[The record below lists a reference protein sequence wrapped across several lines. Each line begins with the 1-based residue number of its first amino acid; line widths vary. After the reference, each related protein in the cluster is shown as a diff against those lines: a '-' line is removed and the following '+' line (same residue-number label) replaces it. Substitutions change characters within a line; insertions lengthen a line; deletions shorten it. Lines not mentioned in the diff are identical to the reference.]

1 MKLSLYEQ
9 ETIILYNQA
18 EAAAE
23 VYTNDPRL
31 LEKLRRLAEK
41 YPDQI
46 VKKDRQTFTVPKR
59 CVSVREPYSDERRK
73 AASERANLIL
83 SKSRKD
89 ERELYRQYLYQSLDI
104 EILKERYPYGVEGI
118 DEIFDIILDV
128 LCSNQKFI
136 TISGDKKPI
145 NVVKSRFMKLD
156 SSHIQ
161 FVIDS
166 MKDKTTKVRNVKKY
180 IVAALYNAPIT
191 INNYYSSLVQ
201 HDMATGKI

>member
-73 AASERANLIL
+73 AASERAKAAGYKPPT
-83 SKSRKD
+83 SKKGS
-89 ERELYRQYLYQSLDI
+89 E
-104 EILKERYPYGVEGI
+104 
-118 DEIFDIILDV
+118 
-128 LCSNQKFI
+128 
-136 TISGDKKPI
+136 
-145 NVVKSRFMKLD
+145 
-156 SSHIQ
+156 
-161 FVIDS
+161 
-166 MKDKTTKVRNVKKY
+166 
-180 IVAALYNAPIT
+180 
-191 INNYYSSLVQ
+191 
-201 HDMATGKI
+201 

>member
-23 VYTNDPRL
+23 VYTHDPRL

-73 AASERANLIL
+73 AASERATAAG
-83 SKSRKD
+83 SRPP
-89 ERELYRQYLYQSLDI
+89 S
-104 EILKERYPYGVEGI
+104 P
-118 DEIFDIILDV
+118 
-128 LCSNQKFI
+128 
-136 TISGDKKPI
+136 KK
-145 NVVKSRFMKLD
+145 
-156 SSHIQ
+156 
-161 FVIDS
+161 
-166 MKDKTTKVRNVKKY
+166 
-180 IVAALYNAPIT
+180 
-191 INNYYSSLVQ
+191 
-201 HDMATGKI
+201 GGE